1 MQEKKWTAATGKPGR
16 IVAPQVKRGEDLIN
30 SIIELIKENDYI
42 SAKVG

>member
-1 MQEKKWTAATGKPGR
+1 MQEKKWAAATGKPGR
-16 IVAPQVKRGEDLIN
+16 IVAARVERGEDLIN